1 VLLLLQQ
8 LLSNF
13 AAAHG
18 YTHDTLVYK
27 KIQLDTTQKKKNTK
41 SATSSKLGD
50 HTIPPQKSKP
60 TKAQSNAK
68 PKTFLLL
75 KKEEVRCKGSSSY
88 IYKQYYWTPQEAEA
102 VVLNY

>member
-1 VLLLLQQ
+1 VVLLQQ

-27 KIQLDTTQKKKNTK
+27 KIQLDTTQKKKTRNLQH
-41 SATSSKLGD
+41 SKLGAQ
-50 HTIPPQKSKP
+50 TIPSKKSKP
-60 TKAQSNAK
+60 TEAQSNAK

-88 IYKQYYWTPQEAEA
+88 IYKQYYWTPQDAEA
-102 VVLNY
+102 VVLYY